1 MSLACERAR
10 GNKLITGRGVVGDYY
25 NIQSMLPTKLPT
37 STLAIRT
44 DFLKMDGNDS
54 RYSLSDD
61 IENMVSNAA
70 ASVQSLSLISHQ

>member
-1 MSLACERAR
+1 
-10 GNKLITGRGVVGDYY
+10 
-25 NIQSMLPTKLPT
+25 MLPTKLPT